1 MYPSLANGVPMA
13 LTDTKV
19 KSAKPTEKDY
29 KIYDE
34 RGLFILVK
42 ANGSKYWR
50 LKYMKDGY

>member
-29 KIYDE
+29 KLYDE

-50 LKYMKDGY
+50 LKYMKDG